1 MTLRAGACTATLA
14 AALGMAACG
23 LTGCS
28 TPSSTGPAGAG
39 QPRAIQYSNP
49 APPPSAARDQRAG
62 QSLNQALRR
71 IAKRE
76 ATAYKDGLCRCPQ
89 PVHYSDAEIKAIS
102 AALRALP
109 DNSPLQQAMSDY
121 EDERDNLRIC
131 LGR

>member
-1 MTLRAGACTATLA
+1 MASRAAICA
-14 AALGMAACG
+14 AALAVVLGMAVSG

-28 TPSSTGPAGAG
+28 A
-39 QPRAIQYSNP
+39 
-49 APPPSAARDQRAG
+49 PSAGSESAG
-62 QSLNQALRR
+62 TSHP
-71 IAKRE
+71 IAVAPDR
-76 ATAYKDGLCRCPQ
+76 LCRCPQ

-109 DNSPLQQAMSDY
+109 DNNPLQRAMSDY